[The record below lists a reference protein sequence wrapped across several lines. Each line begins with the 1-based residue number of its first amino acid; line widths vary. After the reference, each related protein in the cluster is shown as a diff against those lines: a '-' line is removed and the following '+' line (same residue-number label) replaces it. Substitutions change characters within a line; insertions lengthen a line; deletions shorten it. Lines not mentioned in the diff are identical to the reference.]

1 MLCVQNFVAGS
12 IKTFKLSFISNRF
25 LLAVR
30 RNFGYWP
37 LDIVM
42 TVTFR
47 EKNSR
52 VISVENNSRPM
63 VNDEQVLLSG
73 NQNLGIERLV
83 VQTDD

>member
-1 MLCVQNFVAGS
+1 
-12 IKTFKLSFISNRF
+12 
-25 LLAVR
+25 
-30 RNFGYWP
+30 
-37 LDIVM
+37 M